1 MKNSHTQITCP
12 NCDTAFPIDK
22 TNYALIAQQVRT
34 KEFNDELEKKV
45 QIELSHSLKILENQL
60 TTKYKDQI
68 SDQEKSIN
76 QLKSDLKLHEEQLKN
91 KHQTALDEKEKEII
105 ILKNNLKTNDA
116 ATKTKVDEAI
126 KTKEQEI
133 LQLKNDIKLSE
144 IEAQTKI
151 NEVVLGKEKEIINLK
166 NELKSLEDKRKIS
179 DLELKEKYIGQI
191 TLLEEEVQKI
201 KNFKSSIS
209 KEIGE
214 DLEKYCETQFECVRQ
229 DSYRN
234 AIFEKDNVLV
244 NGMKG
249 DFIFRDFDED
259 GDEIV
264 SIMFDMKN
272 EHDESIKKRQNKSFY
287 SDLNKNRLQ
296 KNCEYAVLVSN
307 LEKDSEFFKRGIV
320 EIGGEYEK
328 LYVVQPQFFLL
339 IISLLRNMS
348 IKNLKDKRELQMAK
362 KNNLNYSVLSENMDI
377 FREGCLEK
385 IKLASTDFK
394 QMLNYIDAV
403 IRKLKKLREFLESA
417 KSNLGIANQKLGT
430 FDIKSMTESTKR
442 LGPSQD

>member
-1 MKNSHTQITCP
+1 
-12 NCDTAFPIDK
+12 
-22 TNYALIAQQVRT
+22 
-34 KEFNDELEKKV
+34 
-45 QIELSHSLKILENQL
+45 
-60 TTKYKDQI
+60 
-68 SDQEKSIN
+68 
-76 QLKSDLKLHEEQLKN
+76 
-91 KHQTALDEKEKEII
+91 
-105 ILKNNLKTNDA
+105 
-116 ATKTKVDEAI
+116 
-126 KTKEQEI
+126 
-133 LQLKNDIKLSE
+133 
-144 IEAQTKI
+144 
-151 NEVVLGKEKEIINLK
+151 
-166 NELKSLEDKRKIS
+166 
-179 DLELKEKYIGQI
+179 
-191 TLLEEEVQKI
+191 
-201 KNFKSSIS
+201 
-209 KEIGE
+209 
-214 DLEKYCETQFECVRQ
+214 
-229 DSYRN
+229 
-234 AIFEKDNVLV
+234 
-244 NGMKG
+244 MKG